1 LNDFEDELIYDLVE
15 LCTLYVH
22 NAQAIG
28 GLCLPMPEGE
38 PSAVDNL
45 RWLSTETSSL
55 PDLFGGVNE
64 NFATAAI
71 EGALA
76 MLLLIYLEAMRDG
89 AVSSGADIMP
99 AGRDVQRAA
108 CAVVKNYWHSFGYNY
123 VLTTIHTKHEKV
135 LAYL

>member
-15 LCTLYVH
+15 LCTLYVR

-76 MLLLIYLEAMRDG
+76 M
-89 AVSSGADIMP
+89 ADASVDLFRGH
-99 AGRDVQRAA
+99 AGW
-108 CAVVKNYWHSFGYNY
+108 CCF
-123 VLTTIHTKHEKV
+123 
-135 LAYL
+135 

>member
-1 LNDFEDELIYDLVE
+1 MRIL
-15 LCTLYVH
+15 
-22 NAQAIG
+22 
-28 GLCLPMPEGE
+28 LPPQ
-38 PSAVDNL
+38 SKVL
-45 RWLSTETSSL
+45 SLWL
-55 PDLFGGVNE
+55 
-64 NFATAAI
+64 
-71 EGALA
+71 

-89 AVSSGADIMP
+89 AVSSGADIMS